1 MSRIPYPDLSKKS
14 ARVREI
20 CDALPIN
27 LTRMAANASEGVLEG
42 FHAFGGAFYHNDLP
56 QDLREIGTL
65 RAGYVAGSDY
75 ETWQHESA
83 ARSVG
88 LSDAAIAAI
97 KAGKSQ
103 PGVLT
108 PVQAAVLTFCDEYV
122 VKHRVSDAALAEVR
136 KHLNDQQLVDL
147 MLVTGLY
154 LGISCFLETTGVER
168 DEKPIDAKSLTA
180 GLS

>member
-1 MSRIPYPDLSKKS
+1 MPKKIGGEWS
-14 ARVREI
+14 CRPRAEMP
-20 CDALPIN
+20 C
-27 LTRMAANASEGVLEG
+27 VLEEQSLRLLPRDLRRIADQS
-42 FHAFGGAFYHNDLP
+42 HAHGGKRLGRRVGGLPRLRGAFYHNDLP

-154 LGISCFLETTGVER
+154 LGISCFLETTSPTR
-168 DEKPIDAKSLTA
+168 
-180 GLS
+180 